1 MADDGLQGFAIHAVP
16 AAALEL
22 HIQQQFLVHTAPIPG
37 HGHKRLVFF
46 QGALHAGMRTQIVL
60 LYVRPEG
67 FSSLSSQIVDFR
79 NPVQIYAANS
89 VSREK
94 CPGSPHTG
102 GTGPSEEI
110 LYLHHL
116 GQPSVVE
123 KVHAGQVSLL
133 AVCDIPAIPHCP
145 PAHGGMYFSSVTQK
159 FPDILRFPAHT
170 YFPFSC
176 KYCYR
181 EENASFGAEKGEMI
195 YESYRYRSPGR

>member
-1 MADDGLQGFAIHAVP
+1 
-16 AAALEL
+16 
-22 HIQQQFLVHTAPIPG
+22 
-37 HGHKRLVFF
+37 
-46 QGALHAGMRTQIVL
+46 MRTQIVL

-67 FSSLSSQIVDFR
+67 FSSLSSQILDFR

-89 VSREK
+89 VSRENA
-94 CPGSPHTG
+94 PEV
-102 GTGPSEEI
+102 PSQKERAPRRRSCI
-110 LYLHHL
+110 SIIL
-116 GQPSVVE
+116 GQPSMVE
-123 KVHAGQVSLL
+123 KVHAGQTSLL

-159 FPDILRFPAHT
+159 FPDIFRFPAHT

-195 YESYRYRSPGR
+195 YESYRYRSPGRRLRYNNTKRIMPHKHWGFADFVQELGSRPGHNSTLICPKGGANL